1 MVAFE
6 SGPQEAALMN
16 LKRRHWIQLATAALC
31 GCRKRKDAPIA
42 NPPAVADICPFTVE
56 IPPAWIASSR
66 IEKVPAKPV
75 YTPEELEELRRAERN
90 GDVPAIHKPGYFNR
104 PQHWAIRLPAATPAG
119 IPVNLEDPGD
129 DSTAAQ
135 ILIHKADEWAA
146 ILADGEKGREQS
158 ADLLRTLRRNLDEAT
173 NGGVDLDSPAFMDA
187 SLGFR
192 CLKKRLDFQGGRGVR
207 MLAQWMIESDL
218 MRKGQLHHL
227 FLGLSDD
234 DSCQIIT
241 TFPVDLPGLPDDE
254 AEAGHLGH
262 GTEGY
267 EALNRHFAGY
277 ERDAIAWLEQRAD
290 EVTPDLELLDNLIR
304 SLVVRRWE

>member
-6 SGPQEAALMN
+6 SGPQKAALMN
-16 LKRRHWIQLATAALC
+16 FKRRHWIKLAATALC
-31 GCRKRKDAPIA
+31 GCKEGKDAPVETSTEKEE
-42 NPPAVADICPFTVE
+42 PYPFTLE
-56 IPPAWIASSR
+56 IPPEWIASSR
-66 IEKVPAKPV
+66 IEKVPARPV
-75 YTPEELEELRRAERN
+75 YTPEELEEVRRPERN
-90 GDVPAIHKPGYFNR
+90 GDVPAIYKPGYFNR

-129 DSTAAQ
+129 DPTAAQ

-146 ILADGEKGREQS
+146 IMADGEKGREQS
-158 ADLLRTLRRNLDEAT
+158 ADLLRTLRRSLDQAT
-173 NGGVDLDSPAFMDA
+173 NDGEDLVSPAFMDA

-218 MRKGQLHHL
+218 MRKGRLHYL

-234 DSCQIIT
+234 DSCQIIA
-241 TFPVDLPGLPDDE
+241 TFPVDLPGLPEDE
-254 AEAGHLGH
+254 PEAGHLGH
-262 GTEGY
+262 STERY
-267 EALNRHFAGY
+267 EALNRQFAEY
-277 ERDAIAWLEQRAD
+277 ERDTIDWLEQHAD
-290 EVTPDLELLDNLIR
+290 EITPSLDVLDNLIR